1 LWEIFPKSGAK
12 SLIMPVND
20 FSGEYRFTLDAK
32 KRISIPSGIRKM
44 LSPESEGALVF
55 TRGFEG
61 CVYVFP
67 NDEWKRLT
75 QKLNT
80 LDSFNVKVRDFIRL
94 FVGPAYKTVMDN
106 QGRVLLPD
114 YILEMAKIEK
124 DILLLGSLNKW
135 ELWNPKVLGTYIKEN
150 NPSLESLA
158 QEINFS
164 AIFNSNE

>member
-1 LWEIFPKSGAK
+1 MS
-12 SLIMPVND
+12 VND

-32 KRISIPSGIRKM
+32 KRINIPSGIRKM
-44 LSPESEGALVF
+44 LPPESEGTLVF

-67 NDEWKRLT
+67 NDEWRRLT
-75 QKLNT
+75 EKLNT
-80 LDSFNVKVRDFIRL
+80 LDSFNVKIRNFIRM

-114 YILEMAKIEK
+114 YILEMAKIDK

-135 ELWNPKVLGTYIKEN
+135 ELWSPPVFENYIKEN
-150 NPSLESLA
+150 NPSLEALA

-164 AIFNSNE
+164 AIFNSHE

>member
-1 LWEIFPKSGAK
+1 MS
-12 SLIMPVND
+12 VND

-32 KRISIPSGIRKM
+32 KRINIPSGIRKM
-44 LSPESEGALVF
+44 LPPESEGSLVF

-75 QKLNT
+75 HKLNT
-80 LDSFNVKVRDFIRL
+80 LDSFNVKVRDFIRM
-94 FVGPAYKTVMDN
+94 FVGPAYKTVMDG

-114 YILEMAKIEK
+114 YILEMASIKK

-135 ELWNPKVLGTYIKEN
+135 ELWNPEVLGKYIKDN